1 MGSMNELQQKTITSL
16 EAAEMVDKQ
25 HSDLLKDIRRYAA
38 QLNEGNIPSVEFF
51 TESTYPDAKGEDR
64 PCYLVTKKG
73 CEFIANKL
81 TGVKGAMFTAKY
93 INRFHEME
101 QSMENNLA
109 LLPTKLQILQGMLNQ
124 LITQEQ
130 RLASVEAQSQKAIET
145 VQNIKETFV
154 EEYDNWRD
162 GIKHKISAIQ
172 KGMNDTYQN
181 TYNRLYDN
189 LETRAACDLS
199 ARVRNGRRRLEEAGA
214 SKTKVEAY
222 CRMDVIEEDTRL
234 KEIFTAIVK
243 EYSVKYARD
252 AE

>member
-1 MGSMNELQQKTITSL
+1 LNELQQKSITSL

-25 HSDLLKDIRRYAA
+25 HSELLKDIRRYAV
-38 QLNEGNIPSVEFF
+38 QLNEGNIPSVDFF
-51 TESTYPDAKGEDR
+51 TESTYLDAKGEDR

-93 INRFHEME
+93 INRFHDME
-101 QSMENNLA
+101 DAIQNNLSC
-109 LLPTKLQILQGMLNQ
+109 LSPELQLLQGMINQ
-124 LITQEQ
+124 MAQQELRNKQ
-130 RLASVEAQSQKAIET
+130 IEQKVEAIRTAI
-145 VQNIKETFV
+145 V

-162 GIKHKISAIQ
+162 DIKHKISAIQ

-243 EYSVKYARD
+243 EYLVKYVRD

>member
-1 MGSMNELQQKTITSL
+1 
-16 EAAEMVDKQ
+16 MVDKQ
-25 HSDLLKDIRRYAA
+25 HSELLKDIRRYAV
-38 QLNEGNIPSVEFF
+38 QLNEGNIPSVDFF
-51 TESTYPDAKGEDR
+51 TESTYLDAKGEDR

-93 INRFHEME
+93 INRFHDME
-101 QSMENNLA
+101 DAIQNNLSC
-109 LLPTKLQILQGMLNQ
+109 LSPELQLLQGMINQ
-124 LITQEQ
+124 MAQQELRNKQ
-130 RLASVEAQSQKAIET
+130 IEQKVEAIRTAI
-145 VQNIKETFV
+145 V

-162 GIKHKISAIQ
+162 DIKHKISAIQ

-243 EYSVKYARD
+243 EYLVKYVRD